1 MIPKIIYFYWDSET
15 IHDVLQDN
23 INFIKKQNKDHLV
36 KVISPNDFI
45 KLLEVNKPELLF
57 YFNKLNKNL
66 PALRA
71 DYVKYVLLYLYGGVY
86 IDIKSRPKKPLDNLY
101 KNIDL
106 LLIKEELTKPHIC
119 NSFLVSKPKH
129 IFFKKVIEK
138 CNYNI
143 DNYHTFNININ
154 SPKSNVI
161 RLFGTCMIGEVVNNN
176 LSLFNNKNNILI
188 PSKYYS
194 KYIIFS
200 IVNKTNRRY
209 SKDHYELYT
218 KKHYTKV
225 KEHLVI

>member
-1 MIPKIIYFYWDSET
+1 MIPKNIFFYWDSE
-15 IHDVLQDN
+15 IMHDTLRDN
-23 INFIKKQNKDHLV
+23 INFIKNQNKEYDV
-36 KVISPNDFI
+36 KVISPEDFI
-45 KLLEVNKPELLF
+45 KLLQVNLPNLLL
-57 YFNKLNKNL
+57 YFKRLNKNL
-66 PALRA
+66 CALRA

-86 IDIKSRPKKPLDNLY
+86 IDVKTRPKKRLSDLFN
-101 KNIDL
+101 NIDL
-106 LLIKEELTKPHIC
+106 LLIREELTKPHIC

-161 RLFGTCMIGEVVNNN
+161 KLFGTYMLGEVVNDNII
-176 LSLFNNKNNILI
+176 LFDNKNNILI
-188 PSKYYS
+188 ESKYYS

-218 KKHYTKV
+218 NKHYTKV